1 VVEPSRPST
10 AEGALGRL
18 QQASDLLAAGRPEL
32 AEKQIR
38 TVLASYPNLAVAHAL
53 MGMVLASLGQGTQAI
68 DAADQAI
75 RLDPN
80 LSLAHTARFRALR
93 KLGFPWEAELEA
105 SRALELDPDEPNRMS
120 DLAEAMMQWGRYD
133 EALAVCLQGLRLN
146 PRHLPNLHVQALTL
160 VFLGR
165 VDEARATLGAALVEA
180 PSLAAL
186 HAAVGLA
193 LEEQGDLRGA
203 EIEYREALR
212 LDAGGAMAKRGLR
225 RTTAWYARVTPSHVY
240 GRVRRRFGAAHPPRP
255 DDGGPD

>member
-1 VVEPSRPST
+1 LGT
-10 AEGALGRL
+10 EGALGRL
-18 QQASDLLAAGRPEL
+18 QQAAELIAADRLDL
-32 AEKQIR
+32 AEKQIKS
-38 TVLASYPNLAVAHAL
+38 VLAGYPNLAVAHAL
-53 MGMVLASLGQGTQAI
+53 MGMALAGLGRGTEAI

-93 KLGFPWEAELEA
+93 KLGLPWGAELEA
-105 SRALELDPDEPNRMS
+105 RRALELDPDEPNRMS
-120 DLAEAMMQWGRYD
+120 DLAGAMMQWGRYD
-133 EALAVCLQGLRLN
+133 EALSVCLQGLRLN

-193 LEEQGDLRGA
+193 LEQQGDLQGA
-203 EIEYREALR
+203 AIEYREALR

-225 RTTAWYARVTPSHVY
+225 RTTAWYSRVTPSHVY
-240 GRVRRRFGAAHPPRP
+240 GGVRRRLRGANPPRP
-255 DDGGPD
+255 GNGSHD